1 MSPKLTSIYT
11 DRMDFERINTD
22 NLVKGVLLISLIF
35 LFVGHNLFDRKVL
48 FATLLIY
55 LLFCIKFIPIII
67 KQVMSNY
74 QLAIVLIWCF
84 VSVLWSSW
92 GHKSLEEAIIQTMM
106 FLSGVLIAFTFS
118 ISTLLKTLTITA
130 YVVVSINFLSLLVLG
145 GNAFGEA
152 GMVGFYNHKN
162 NFGLVMSLSLLIC
175 CYDFLVNRR
184 KLSIMFSVMSLLL
197 LLLSMSK
204 TSIALFFICSMAS
217 IVAYRLGGG
226 SKFALVVPIKITSFL
241 LLLFAFLMAVLYR
254 FEVLD
259 YLYYSMDEE
268 LLTGRGKLWLTMLLH
283 AENNTIYGFG
293 FNAVWGKGELSEI
306 YYTDL
311 FTDNPLW
318 VESLA
323 ASDGGY
329 IDLIVSIGLVGLFL
343 FTFYIVN
350 TGINIFCLIRERGFA
365 LLFSIFLF
373 ITLHNITETTFLFST
388 NLLWYLFILVSC
400 ISANKLYREHN
411 LNV

>member
-1 MSPKLTSIYT
+1 MNL
-11 DRMDFERINTD
+11 ERINTD
-22 NLVKGVLLISLIF
+22 NLVKGVLLVSLIF

-48 FATLLIY
+48 LATLLVY
-55 LLFCIKFIPIII
+55 LLFCIRFVPVIV
-67 KQVMSNY
+67 KQVMNNY
-74 QLAIVLIWCF
+74 QLVVVLAWCF
-84 VSVLWSSW
+84 ASVLWSSW
-92 GHKSLEEAIIQTMM
+92 AYKSLEEAIIQMM
-106 FLSGVLIAFTFS
+106 MLLSGVLIAFTFS
-118 ISTLLKTLTITA
+118 INTLLRALTITA
-130 YVVVSINFLSLLVLG
+130 YVVVSINLLSLLVLKG
-145 GNAFGEA
+145 SAFSDA

-184 KLSIMFSVMSLLL
+184 KMSVIFSAAALFLLM
-197 LLLSMSK
+197 LSMSK
-204 TSIALFFICSMAS
+204 TSIALFILCSTVSLA
-217 IVAYRLGGG
+217 AYKFGGRN
-226 SKFALVVPIKITSFL
+226 KFELVVPIKITSFL
-241 LLLFAFLMAVLYR
+241 LLSFAFLILALYR

-283 AENNTIYGFG
+283 AENNAVYGFG

-311 FTDNPLW
+311 FTNNPLW

-329 IDLIVSIGLVGLFL
+329 IDLIISIGLIGLFL
-343 FTFYIVN
+343 FTLYIIN
-350 TGINIFCLIRERGFA
+350 TGINLFCLIREKGFV
-365 LLFSIFLF
+365 LLFSLFLF
-373 ITLHNITETTFLFST
+373 ITLHNVTETTFLFST

-400 ISANKLYREHN
+400 IATNHFYRARN

>member
-1 MSPKLTSIYT
+1 MNL
-11 DRMDFERINTD
+11 ERINTD
-22 NLVKGVLLISLIF
+22 NLVKGVLLVSLIF

-48 FATLLIY
+48 LATLLVY
-55 LLFCIKFIPIII
+55 LLFCIRFVPVIV
-67 KQVMSNY
+67 KQVMNNY
-74 QLAIVLIWCF
+74 QLVIVLAWCF
-84 VSVLWSSW
+84 ASVLWSSW
-92 GHKSLEEAIIQTMM
+92 AYKSLEEAIIQMM
-106 FLSGVLIAFTFS
+106 MLMSGVLIAFTFS
-118 ISTLLKTLTITA
+118 LNTLLRALTITA
-130 YVVVSINFLSLLVLG
+130 YVVVSINLLSLLVLK
-145 GNAFGEA
+145 GNAFSDA

-184 KLSIMFSVMSLLL
+184 KVSMIFSAAALFLLM
-197 LLLSMSK
+197 LSMSK
-204 TSIALFFICSMAS
+204 TSIALFIVCSTVSLA
-217 IVAYRLGGG
+217 AYQFGGRN
-226 SKFALVVPIKITSFL
+226 KFELVVPIKITSFL
-241 LLLFAFLMAVLYR
+241 LLSFAFLMLALYR

-283 AENNTIYGFG
+283 AENNAVYGFG

-329 IDLIVSIGLVGLFL
+329 IDLIISIGLIGLFL
-343 FTFYIVN
+343 FTLYIIN
-350 TGINIFCLIRERGFA
+350 TGINLFCLIREKGFV
-365 LLFSIFLF
+365 LLFSLFLF
-373 ITLHNITETTFLFST
+373 ITLHNVTETTFLFST

-400 ISANKLYREHN
+400 FATNHFYRARN